1 MGAKRIEFK
10 NDVDPGSF
18 AGFEA
23 CVEAVV
29 ACTDDDNLIIKS
41 QTCFPRPRFEK
52 AIFKICLAPRI
63 VKDIQLDKT
72 WAQENNEY
80 GLIFEGN
87 NPAPRLYINWD
98 GP

>member
-23 CVEAVV
+23 CVEAVA

-52 AIFKICLAPRI
+52 AILKYVSRRELSRISSLPRPGPRKIMNMA
-63 VKDIQLDKT
+63 
-72 WAQENNEY
+72 
-80 GLIFEGN
+80 
-87 NPAPRLYINWD
+87 
-98 GP
+98 